1 MKQTMSDL
9 SILQRVYLG
18 FAILVAV
25 MVASSLLTFRSQGTL
40 GDALDQV
47 TQQSMPLVIASSQ
60 TQISLLSANKW
71 LTDVL
76 TEQDSKLI
84 PAEVAEL
91 QQAKA
96 QVDKTLATL
105 KQQAAS
111 HPELQEQMAAL
122 EQLAGDYLK
131 LTDTLPAEHE
141 ALLARLH
148 KVNLAKGQFQVSLP
162 QFKKN
167 LGDMMVSIDDSF
179 IKMLSETLTTKLS
192 AIELSTMDAL
202 NQSIPA
208 PIEGAL
214 KRNKMQIE
222 GFNSTIK
229 DLQNELANFDND
241 MGHYVH
247 GFVRDTTGSDGVLA
261 QYLTLMREQERMRSQ
276 SRQASALIV
285 EIQGKLEQ
293 ITAQSQQLMNRSILA
308 SEQVQRQS
316 TLTQGASI
324 GVAILIAILV
334 AYTLGKAI
342 RRPLKE
348 LLRVLNEVTGG
359 DMTQRI
365 GFRSNNEF
373 GQLGKQVNLLIE
385 QMGEVLTQLSQA
397 SAQLNDAAH
406 GNRHTTE
413 SVRAD
418 LEKQRQET
426 ASVAAAM
433 TQMEASVR
441 EVAQAANQTL
451 ERVMDVEKASETG
464 RKVMAGNITT
474 THQLAGKLQ
483 QTGKV
488 IGDVNAMS
496 GQIGNILDVIR
507 GIAEQTN
514 LLALNAAI
522 EAARA
527 GEQGR
532 GFAVVAD
539 EVRSLAGRTAQSTS
553 EIQTMIE
560 NLQQGVA
567 KAVAVMQECSREM
580 DSCMDQSSHANN
592 AMEEVQG
599 IVVLISDMSSQIASA
614 AEQQQATSADIATN
628 LNRISDISDLNYQGI
643 ERVAETSQQLDA
655 LAEQQEELVK
665 RFRLSA

>member
-1 MKQTMSDL
+1 M
-9 SILQRVYLG
+9 
-18 FAILVAV
+18 
-25 MVASSLLTFRSQGTL
+25 
-40 GDALDQV
+40 
-47 TQQSMPLVIASSQ
+47 
-60 TQISLLSANKW
+60 
-71 LTDVL
+71 
-76 TEQDSKLI
+76 
-84 PAEVAEL
+84 
-91 QQAKA
+91 
-96 QVDKTLATL
+96 
-105 KQQAAS
+105 
-111 HPELQEQMAAL
+111 
-122 EQLAGDYLK
+122 
-131 LTDTLPAEHE
+131 
-141 ALLARLH
+141 
-148 KVNLAKGQFQVSLP
+148 
-162 QFKKN
+162 
-167 LGDMMVSIDDSF
+167 
-179 IKMLSETLTTKLS
+179 
-192 AIELSTMDAL
+192 
-202 NQSIPA
+202 
-208 PIEGAL
+208 
-214 KRNKMQIE
+214 
-222 GFNSTIK
+222 
-229 DLQNELANFDND
+229 
-241 MGHYVH
+241 
-247 GFVRDTTGSDGVLA
+247 
-261 QYLTLMREQERMRSQ
+261 
-276 SRQASALIV
+276 
-285 EIQGKLEQ
+285 
-293 ITAQSQQLMNRSILA
+293 
-308 SEQVQRQS
+308 
-316 TLTQGASI
+316 
-324 GVAILIAILV
+324 

-348 LLRVLNEVTGG
+348 LLRVLTEVTQG

-373 GQLGKQVNLLIE
+373 GRLGSQVNLLIE
-385 QMGEVLTQLSQA
+385 QMGEVLSQLSQA
-397 SAQLNDAAH
+397 SAQLNNAAH
-406 GNRHTTE
+406 DNRHTTE

-488 IGDVNAMS
+488 IGDVSAMS

-567 KAVAVMQECSREM
+567 KAVTVMQECSREM
-580 DSCMDQSSHANN
+580 DSCMDQSSTPTTPWRRYRA
-592 AMEEVQG
+592 
-599 IVVLISDMSSQIASA
+599 
-614 AEQQQATSADIATN
+614 
-628 LNRISDISDLNYQGI
+628 
-643 ERVAETSQQLDA
+643 
-655 LAEQQEELVK
+655 
-665 RFRLSA
+665 

>member
-1 MKQTMSDL
+1 MKQSMSDL

-25 MVASSLLTFRSQGTL
+25 MVASSLLTFRSQETL
-40 GDALDQV
+40 GGALEQV

-71 LTDVL
+71 LGDVL
-76 TEQDSKLI
+76 TEQDPKQL

-91 QQAKA
+91 KQAKA
-96 QVDKTLATL
+96 QVDKTLAAL
-105 KQQAAS
+105 RQQVAE
-111 HPELQEQMAAL
+111 HPELQGEMTALGEQVARYL
-122 EQLAGDYLK
+122 E
-131 LTDTLPAEHE
+131 LTDTLPGEHE
-141 ALLARLH
+141 ALLTRLH

-167 LGDMMVSIDDSF
+167 LGDMMITVDDSF

-202 NQSIPA
+202 NQTIPA

-229 DLQNELANFDND
+229 DLQGELKNFEND

-247 GFVRDTTGSDGVLA
+247 GFVRDTTASEGVLA
-261 QYLTLMREQERMRSQ
+261 QYLALMKLQELMREKSK
-276 SRQASALIV
+276 QASALIV
-285 EIQGKLEQ
+285 EIQNRLERM
-293 ITAQSQQLMNRSILA
+293 TASSQQLMNGSIQHA
-308 SEQVQRQS
+308 KEVQRQS

-324 GVAILIAILV
+324 VVAILIAMLV

-342 RRPLKE
+342 RRPLRE
-348 LLRVLNEVTGG
+348 LLRVLSEVTRG

-365 GFRSNNEF
+365 GFQSKNEF
-373 GQLGKQVNLLIE
+373 GQLGSQLNLLIE
-385 QMGEVLTQLSQA
+385 QMGEVLVQLSNA

-451 ERVMDVEKASETG
+451 ERVMDVEKASEMG

-488 IGDVNAMS
+488 IGDVSSMS
-496 GQIGNILDVIR
+496 SQIGNILDVIR

-567 KAVAVMQECSREM
+567 RAVTVMQECSREM

-643 ERVAETSQQLDA
+643 ERVAQTSQQLDS
-655 LAEQQEELVK
+655 LAEQQESLVK

>member
-25 MVASSLLTFRSQGTL
+25 MVASSLLTFRSQGAL

-111 HPELQEQMAAL
+111 HPELQAQMVAL

-202 NQSIPA
+202 NQSIPS

>member
-25 MVASSLLTFRSQGTL
+25 MVASSLLTFRSQETL
-40 GDALDQV
+40 GNALEQV

-60 TQISLLSANKW
+60 TQITLLSANKW
-71 LTDVL
+71 LGDVL
-76 TEQDSKLI
+76 TEQDPKQL

-91 QQAKA
+91 KHAKA
-96 QVDKTLATL
+96 EVGKSLDALRQQVAH
-105 KQQAAS
+105 
-111 HPELQEQMAAL
+111 HPELQGEMSTLSQ
-122 EQLAGDYLK
+122 QVDSYLQ
-131 LTDTLPAEHE
+131 LTDTLPGEHE
-141 ALLARLH
+141 ALLTRLH

-162 QFKKN
+162 QFKKS
-167 LGDMMVSIDDSF
+167 LGDMMVTIDDSF

-202 NQSIPA
+202 NQTIPA

-229 DLQNELANFDND
+229 DLQGELKNFEND

-247 GFVRDTTGSDGVLA
+247 GFVRDTTASEGVLS
-261 QYLTLMREQERMRSQ
+261 QYLALMKQQEQMREKSK
-276 SRQASALIV
+276 QASALIV
-285 EIQGKLEQ
+285 EIQNRLER
-293 ITAQSQQLMNRSILA
+293 ITGQSQQLMSQSIA
-308 SEQVQRQS
+308 HARAVQSQS

-324 GVAILIAILV
+324 VVAILIAMLV

-348 LLRVLNEVTGG
+348 LLRVLTEVTQG

-365 GFRSNNEF
+365 GFRSKNEF
-373 GQLGKQVNLLIE
+373 GQLGSQINLLIA
-385 QMGEVLTQLSQA
+385 QMGEVLAQLSQA

-451 ERVMDVEKASETG
+451 ERVQDVEKASETG

-488 IGDVNAMS
+488 IGDVSAMS

-567 KAVAVMQECSREM
+567 KAVTVMQECSREM
-580 DSCMDQSSHANN
+580 DSCVEQSSHANN

-643 ERVAETSQQLDA
+643 ERVAETSQQLDS
-655 LAEQQEELVK
+655 LAEQQESLVK

>member
-25 MVASSLLTFRSQGTL
+25 MGASSLLTFRSQETL
-40 GDALDQV
+40 GNALEQV

-60 TQISLLSANKW
+60 TQITLLSANKW
-71 LTDVL
+71 LGDVL
-76 TEQDSKLI
+76 TEQDLKQL
-84 PAEVAEL
+84 PTEVAKL
-91 QQAKA
+91 KQAKA
-96 QVDKTLATL
+96 QVDQTLATL
-105 KQQAAS
+105 GEQVAA
-111 HPELQEQMAAL
+111 HPALQGEMAAL
-122 EQLAGDYLK
+122 GQQVQQYLQ
-131 LTDTLPAEHE
+131 LTDTLPGEHE
-141 ALLARLH
+141 ALLTRLH

-167 LGDMMVSIDDSF
+167 LGDMMITIDDSF

-202 NQSIPA
+202 NQTIPA

-214 KRNKMQIE
+214 KRNRMQIE

-229 DLQNELANFDND
+229 DLQGELKDFDNN

-247 GFVRDTTGSDGVLA
+247 GFVRDTTANEGVLA
-261 QYLTLMREQERMRSQ
+261 QYLVLMQQQEQMREKSK
-276 SRQASALIV
+276 QASALIV
-285 EIQGKLEQ
+285 EIQNRLER
-293 ITAQSQQLMNRSILA
+293 ITAQSQQLMNQSIQHA
-308 SEQVQRQS
+308 KAAQRQS
-316 TLTQGASI
+316 TLTQGTSI
-324 GVAILIAILV
+324 AVAILIAMLV

-348 LLRVLNEVTGG
+348 LLRVLTEVTQG

-373 GQLGKQVNLLIE
+373 GQLGSQINLLIA
-385 QMGEVLTQLSQA
+385 QMGEVLAQLSQA

-406 GNRHTTE
+406 GNRYTTE
-413 SVRAD
+413 SVRVD

-451 ERVMDVEKASETG
+451 ERVMDVEKASEMG

-488 IGDVNAMS
+488 IGDVSAMS
-496 GQIGNILDVIR
+496 SQIGNILDVIR

-567 KAVAVMQECSREM
+567 KAVTVMQECSREM
-580 DSCMDQSSHANN
+580 DSCVDQSSHANN

-628 LNRISDISDLNYQGI
+628 LNRISDISDLNYLGI
-643 ERVAETSQQLDA
+643 ERVAETSQQLDS
-655 LAEQQEELVK
+655 LAEQQESLVK

>member
-25 MVASSLLTFRSQGTL
+25 MVASSLLTFRSQETL
-40 GDALDQV
+40 GNALEQV

-60 TQISLLSANKW
+60 TQITLLSANKW
-71 LTDVL
+71 LGDVL
-76 TEQDSKLI
+76 TEQDPKQL

-91 QQAKA
+91 KQAKA
-96 QVDKTLATL
+96 AVGKSLDALRQQVAH
-105 KQQAAS
+105 
-111 HPELQEQMAAL
+111 HPELQGEMSTLSQ
-122 EQLAGDYLK
+122 QVDSYLQ
-131 LTDTLPAEHE
+131 LTDTLPGEHE
-141 ALLARLH
+141 ALLTRLH

-162 QFKKN
+162 QFKKS
-167 LGDMMVSIDDSF
+167 LGDMMVTIDDSF

-202 NQSIPA
+202 NQTIPA

-229 DLQNELANFDND
+229 DLQSELKNFEND

-247 GFVRDTTGSDGVLA
+247 GFVRDTTASEGVLS
-261 QYLTLMREQERMRSQ
+261 QYLALMKQQEQMREKSK
-276 SRQASALIV
+276 QASALIV
-285 EIQGKLEQ
+285 EIQNRLER
-293 ITAQSQQLMNRSILA
+293 ITGQSQQLMSQSIQHA
-308 SEQVQRQS
+308 KATQSQS
-316 TLTQGASI
+316 TLTQGTSI
-324 GVAILIAILV
+324 VVAILIAMLV

-348 LLRVLNEVTGG
+348 LLRVLTEVTQG

-365 GFRSNNEF
+365 GFQSKNEF
-373 GQLGKQVNLLIE
+373 GQLGSQINLLIA
-385 QMGEVLTQLSQA
+385 QMGEVLAQLSQA

-451 ERVMDVEKASETG
+451 ERVQDVEKASETG

-488 IGDVNAMS
+488 IGDVSAMS

-567 KAVAVMQECSREM
+567 KAVTVMQECSREM
-580 DSCMDQSSHANN
+580 DSCVEQSSHANN

-643 ERVAETSQQLDA
+643 ERVAETSQQLDS
-655 LAEQQEELVK
+655 LAEQQESLVK

>member
-25 MVASSLLTFRSQGTL
+25 MVASSLLTFRSQGAL

-122 EQLAGDYLK
+122 EQLASDYLK

-202 NQSIPA
+202 NQSIPS

>member
-25 MVASSLLTFRSQGTL
+25 MVASSMLTFKSQSEL
-40 GDALDQV
+40 NEALDQV

-76 TEQDSKLI
+76 TEQDPKLL
-84 PAEVAEL
+84 PGEVAEL
-91 QQAKA
+91 QQAKQ
-96 QVDKTLATL
+96 QVDKMLATL
-105 KQQAAS
+105 KQQAVT
-111 HPELQEQMAAL
+111 HPELQGEIATL
-122 EQLAGDYLK
+122 TRLVDGYLQL
-131 LTDTLPAEHE
+131 TQTLPTEHE
-141 ALLARLH
+141 ALLTRLH
-148 KVNLAKGQFQVSLP
+148 KVNQAKGQFQVSLP

-167 LGDMMVSIDDSF
+167 LGDMMLTIDDSF
-179 IKMLSETLTTKLS
+179 IKMLSESLTTKLS
-192 AIELSTMDAL
+192 AIELATMEAL

-208 PIEGAL
+208 PIEAAL
-214 KRNKMQIE
+214 KRNQTQIE

-229 DLQNELANFDND
+229 DLQGELKNFDND
-241 MGHYVH
+241 VGHHVRA
-247 GFVRDTTGSDGVLA
+247 FVRDTTAPDGLLS
-261 QYLTLMREQERMRSQ
+261 QYLALMVQQQSMREQ
-276 SRQASALIV
+276 SRQASQLIV
-285 EIQGKLEQ
+285 SIQNQLEG
-293 ITAQSQQLMNRSILA
+293 ITAQSQQLMNQSIHA
-308 SEQVQRQS
+308 SEQVQTRS
-316 TLTQGASI
+316 TLTQAVSIAS
-324 GVAILIAILV
+324 AIFIAILV
-334 AYTLGKAI
+334 AFTLGKAI

-348 LLRVLNEVTGG
+348 LLRVLTEVTQG
-359 DMTQRI
+359 DMTQQV
-365 GFRSNNEF
+365 GFRSQNEF
-373 GQLGKQVNLLIE
+373 GQLGSQINLLIQ
-385 QMGEVLTQLSQA
+385 QMGDVLRQLSLA
-397 SAQLNDAAH
+397 SNQLNSAARN
-406 GNRHTTE
+406 NRHTTE

-426 ASVAAAM
+426 TSVAAAM

-441 EVAQAANQTL
+441 EVAQAAHQTL
-451 ERVMDVEKASETG
+451 ERVIDVEKASEVG
-464 RKVMAGNITT
+464 RKVMAGNIST

-488 IGDVNAMS
+488 IGDVSTMS

-567 KAVAVMQECSREM
+567 KAVNVMQECSREM
-580 DSCMDQSSHANN
+580 DSCVDQSSQANN

-643 ERVAETSQQLDA
+643 EKVAETSQQLDS
-655 LAEQQEELVK
+655 LAEQQEGLVQ

>member
-1 MKQTMSDL
+1 
-9 SILQRVYLG
+9 
-18 FAILVAV
+18 
-25 MVASSLLTFRSQGTL
+25 
-40 GDALDQV
+40 
-47 TQQSMPLVIASSQ
+47 
-60 TQISLLSANKW
+60 
-71 LTDVL
+71 
-76 TEQDSKLI
+76 
-84 PAEVAEL
+84 
-91 QQAKA
+91 
-96 QVDKTLATL
+96 
-105 KQQAAS
+105 
-111 HPELQEQMAAL
+111 
-122 EQLAGDYLK
+122 
-131 LTDTLPAEHE
+131 
-141 ALLARLH
+141 
-148 KVNLAKGQFQVSLP
+148 
-162 QFKKN
+162 
-167 LGDMMVSIDDSF
+167 
-179 IKMLSETLTTKLS
+179 
-192 AIELSTMDAL
+192 
-202 NQSIPA
+202 
-208 PIEGAL
+208 
-214 KRNKMQIE
+214 
-222 GFNSTIK
+222 
-229 DLQNELANFDND
+229 
-241 MGHYVH
+241 
-247 GFVRDTTGSDGVLA
+247 
-261 QYLTLMREQERMRSQ
+261 
-276 SRQASALIV
+276 ASALIV
-285 EIQGKLEQ
+285 EIQNQLER
-293 ITAQSQQLMNRSILA
+293 ITGQSQQLMSQSIQHA
-308 SEQVQRQS
+308 KATQSQS
-316 TLTQGASI
+316 TLTQGTSI
-324 GVAILIAILV
+324 VVAILIAMLV

-342 RRPLKE
+342 RRPLRE
-348 LLRVLNEVTGG
+348 LLRVLTEVTQG

-365 GFRSNNEF
+365 GFQSKNEF
-373 GQLGKQVNLLIE
+373 GQLGSQINLLIA
-385 QMGEVLTQLSQA
+385 QMGEVLAQLSQA

-451 ERVMDVEKASETG
+451 ERVQDVEKASEMG

-488 IGDVNAMS
+488 IGDVSAMS
-496 GQIGNILDVIR
+496 SQIGNILDVIR

-567 KAVAVMQECSREM
+567 KAVTVMQECSREM
-580 DSCMDQSSHANN
+580 DSCVEQSSHANN

-643 ERVAETSQQLDA
+643 ERVAETSQQLDS
-655 LAEQQEELVK
+655 L
-665 RFRLSA
+665 

>member
-25 MVASSLLTFRSQGTL
+25 MVASSLLTFRSQGAL

-111 HPELQEQMAAL
+111 HPELQAQMAAL
-122 EQLAGDYLK
+122 GQLAGDYLK

-385 QMGEVLTQLSQA
+385 QMGEVLTQLTQA

>member
-1 MKQTMSDL
+1 MKQSMSDL

-25 MVASSLLTFRSQGTL
+25 MVASSLLTFRSQETL
-40 GDALDQV
+40 GGALEQV

-71 LTDVL
+71 LGDVL
-76 TEQDSKLI
+76 TEQDPKQL

-91 QQAKA
+91 KQAKA
-96 QVDKTLATL
+96 QVDKTLAAL
-105 KQQAAS
+105 RQQVAE
-111 HPELQEQMAAL
+111 HPELQGEMTALGEQVARYL
-122 EQLAGDYLK
+122 E
-131 LTDTLPAEHE
+131 LTDTLPGEHE
-141 ALLARLH
+141 ALLTRLH

-167 LGDMMVSIDDSF
+167 LGDMMITIDDSF

-202 NQSIPA
+202 NQTIPA

-229 DLQNELANFDND
+229 DLQGELKNFEND

-247 GFVRDTTGSDGVLA
+247 GFVRDTTASEGVLA
-261 QYLTLMREQERMRSQ
+261 QYLALMKQQELMREKSK
-276 SRQASALIV
+276 QASALIV
-285 EIQGKLEQ
+285 EIQNRLERM
-293 ITAQSQQLMNRSILA
+293 TASSQQLMNGSIQHA
-308 SEQVQRQS
+308 KEVQRQS

-324 GVAILIAILV
+324 VVAILIAMLV

-342 RRPLKE
+342 RRPLRE
-348 LLRVLNEVTGG
+348 LLRVLSEVTRG

-365 GFRSNNEF
+365 GFHSKNEF
-373 GQLGKQVNLLIE
+373 GQLGSQLNLLIA
-385 QMGEVLTQLSQA
+385 QMGEVLAQLSNA

-451 ERVMDVEKASETG
+451 ERVMDVEKASEMG

-488 IGDVNAMS
+488 IGDVSSMS
-496 GQIGNILDVIR
+496 SQIGNILDVIR

-567 KAVAVMQECSREM
+567 RAVTVMQECSREM

-614 AEQQQATSADIATN
+614 AEQQQATSADIANN

-643 ERVAETSQQLDA
+643 ERVAQTSQQLDS
-655 LAEQQEELVK
+655 LAEQQESLVK

>member
-25 MVASSLLTFRSQGTL
+25 MVASSLLTFRSQETL
-40 GDALDQV
+40 GNALEQV

-60 TQISLLSANKW
+60 TQITLLSANKW
-71 LTDVL
+71 LGDVL
-76 TEQDSKLI
+76 TEQDPKQL

-91 QQAKA
+91 KQAKA
-96 QVDKTLATL
+96 AVCKSLDVLRQQVAH
-105 KQQAAS
+105 
-111 HPELQEQMAAL
+111 HPELQGEMSSLSQ
-122 EQLAGDYLK
+122 QVDSYLQ
-131 LTDTLPAEHE
+131 LTDTLPGEHE
-141 ALLARLH
+141 ALLTRLH

-162 QFKKN
+162 QFKKS
-167 LGDMMVSIDDSF
+167 LGDMMVTIDDSF

-202 NQSIPA
+202 NQTIPA

-229 DLQNELANFDND
+229 DLQGELKNFEND

-247 GFVRDTTGSDGVLA
+247 GFVRDTTASEGVLS
-261 QYLTLMREQERMRSQ
+261 QYLALMKQQEQMREKSK
-276 SRQASALIV
+276 QASALIV
-285 EIQGKLEQ
+285 EIQNRLER
-293 ITAQSQQLMNRSILA
+293 ITGQSQQLMSQSIQHA
-308 SEQVQRQS
+308 KATQSQS
-316 TLTQGASI
+316 TLTQGTSI
-324 GVAILIAILV
+324 VVAILIAMLV

-342 RRPLKE
+342 RRPLRE
-348 LLRVLNEVTGG
+348 LLRVLTEVTQG

-365 GFRSNNEF
+365 GFQSKNEF
-373 GQLGKQVNLLIE
+373 GQLGSQINLLIA
-385 QMGEVLTQLSQA
+385 QMGEVLAQLSQA

-451 ERVMDVEKASETG
+451 ERVQDVEKASEMG

-488 IGDVNAMS
+488 IGDVSAMS
-496 GQIGNILDVIR
+496 SQIGNILDVIR

-567 KAVAVMQECSREM
+567 KAVTVMQECSREM
-580 DSCMDQSSHANN
+580 DSCVDQSSHANN

-643 ERVAETSQQLDA
+643 ERVAETSQQLDS
-655 LAEQQEELVK
+655 LAEQQESLVK

>member
-1 MKQTMSDL
+1 MSDL

-25 MVASSLLTFRSQGTL
+25 MAATSVLTFRSQSEL
-40 GDALDQV
+40 NQALDQV
-47 TQQSMPLVIASSQ
+47 TRQTMPLVIASSQ

-76 TEQDSKLI
+76 TEQDLKQI

-91 QQAKA
+91 LQAKA
-96 QVDKTLATL
+96 LVDQTLATL
-105 KQQAAS
+105 ARQAAE
-111 HPELQEQMAAL
+111 HPELQGELGAL
-122 EQLAGDYLK
+122 NQLVKDYLQ
-131 LTDTLPAEHE
+131 LTDTLPTEHQ
-141 ALLARLH
+141 ALLTRLY
-148 KVNLAKGQFQVSLP
+148 KVNQAKGQFQVSLP

-167 LGDMMVSIDDSF
+167 LGDMMITIDDSF

-229 DLQNELANFDND
+229 DLQGELKDFDNN

-247 GFVRDTTGSDGVLA
+247 GFVRDTTASDGVLA
-261 QYLTLMREQERMRSQ
+261 QYLALMQQQERMREQ
-276 SRQASALIV
+276 SKQASKLIV
-285 EIQGKLEQ
+285 NIQSKLEQ
-293 ITAQSQQLMNRSILA
+293 ITAQSQQLMNNSIRA
-308 SEQVQRQS
+308 SGKVQTQS
-316 TLTQGASI
+316 TLTQG
-324 GVAILIAILV
+324 VALVIAITILV

-348 LLRVLNEVTGG
+348 LLRVLTEVTQG

-373 GQLGKQVNLLIE
+373 GRLGSQVNLLIE
-385 QMGEVLTQLSQA
+385 QMGEVLSQLSQA
-397 SAQLNDAAH
+397 SAQLNNAAH
-406 GNRHTTE
+406 DNRHTTE

-488 IGDVNAMS
+488 IGDVSAMS

-567 KAVAVMQECSREM
+567 KAVTVMQECSREM

-643 ERVAETSQQLDA
+643 ERVAETSQQLDS
-655 LAEQQEELVK
+655 LAEQQESLVK

>member
-9 SILQRVYLG
+9 SILQRVYFG

-25 MVASSLLTFRSQGTL
+25 MVASAVLTFRGQSELSG
-40 GDALDQV
+40 ALDQV

-76 TEQDSKLI
+76 TEQDPKLL
-84 PAEVAEL
+84 PGEVAEL

-96 QVDKTLATL
+96 QVDKMLATL
-105 KQQAAS
+105 KQQVAT
-111 HPELQEQMAAL
+111 HPELQAEMAAL
-122 EQLAGDYLK
+122 GKLVSDYLQ
-131 LTDTLPAEHE
+131 LTQTLPTEHE
-141 ALLARLH
+141 ALLTRLH
-148 KVNLAKGQFQVSLP
+148 KVNQAKGQFQVSLP

-167 LGDMMVSIDDSF
+167 LSDMMVSIDDSF

-202 NQSIPA
+202 NQTIPA

-222 GFNSTIK
+222 SFNSTIK
-229 DLQNELANFDND
+229 DLQGELTDFDNN

-247 GFVRDTTGSDGVLA
+247 GFVRDTTGNEGVLS
-261 QYLTLMREQERMRSQ
+261 QYLALMKQQQAMREQSK
-276 SRQASALIV
+276 QASQLIV
-285 EIQGKLEQ
+285 SIQNKLEG
-293 ITAQSQQLMNRSILA
+293 ITAQSQQLMNASIRA
-308 SEQVQRQS
+308 SDQVQTQS
-316 TLTQGASI
+316 TLTQAISI
-324 GVAILIAILV
+324 VIAILV
-334 AYTLGKAI
+334 AILVAFTLGKAI

-348 LLRVLNEVTGG
+348 LLRVLTEVTQG
-359 DMTQRI
+359 DMTQRV
-365 GFRSNNEF
+365 GFKSQNEF
-373 GQLGKQVNLLIE
+373 GQLGSQINLLIQ
-385 QMGEVLTQLSQA
+385 QMGDVLKQLSQA
-397 SAQLNDAAH
+397 SNQLNSAAH
-406 GNRHTTE
+406 DNRHTTE
-413 SVRAD
+413 AVRAD

-433 TQMEASVR
+433 TEMEASVR

-451 ERVMDVEKASETG
+451 ERVMDVEKASQMG

-483 QTGKV
+483 QTGAV
-488 IGDVNAMS
+488 IGDVSAMS

-539 EVRSLAGRTAQSTS
+539 EVRNLAGRTAQSTS
-553 EIQTMIE
+553 EIQQMIE

-567 KAVAVMQECSREM
+567 RAVNVMQECSREM
-580 DSCMDQSSHANN
+580 DSCMDQSSQANN

-643 ERVAETSQQLDA
+643 EKVAETSQQLDS
-655 LAEQQEELVK
+655 LAEQQEGLVQ

>member
-1 MKQTMSDL
+1 MKQSMSDL

-25 MVASSLLTFRSQGTL
+25 MVASSLLTFRSQETL
-40 GDALDQV
+40 GGALEQV

-71 LTDVL
+71 LGDVL
-76 TEQDSKLI
+76 TEQDPKQL

-91 QQAKA
+91 KQAKA
-96 QVDKTLATL
+96 QVDKTLAAL
-105 KQQAAS
+105 RQQVAE
-111 HPELQEQMAAL
+111 HPELQGEMSSLSQ
-122 EQLAGDYLK
+122 QVDSYLQ
-131 LTDTLPAEHE
+131 LTDTLPGEHE
-141 ALLARLH
+141 ALLTRLH

-162 QFKKN
+162 QFKKS
-167 LGDMMVSIDDSF
+167 LGDMMVTIDDSF

-202 NQSIPA
+202 NQTIPA

-229 DLQNELANFDND
+229 DLQGELKNFEND

-247 GFVRDTTGSDGVLA
+247 GFVRDTTASEGVLS
-261 QYLTLMREQERMRSQ
+261 QYLALMKQQEQMREKSK
-276 SRQASALIV
+276 QASALIV
-285 EIQGKLEQ
+285 EIQNQLER
-293 ITAQSQQLMNRSILA
+293 ITGQSQQLMSQSIQHA
-308 SEQVQRQS
+308 KAKQSQS
-316 TLTQGASI
+316 TLTQGTSI
-324 GVAILIAILV
+324 VVAILIAMLV

-342 RRPLKE
+342 RRPLRE
-348 LLRVLNEVTGG
+348 LLRVLTEVTQG

-365 GFRSNNEF
+365 GFQSKNEF
-373 GQLGKQVNLLIE
+373 GQLGSQINLLIA
-385 QMGEVLTQLSQA
+385 QMGEVLAQLSQA

-451 ERVMDVEKASETG
+451 ERVQDVEKASEMG

-488 IGDVNAMS
+488 IGDVSAMS
-496 GQIGNILDVIR
+496 SQIGNILDVIR

-567 KAVAVMQECSREM
+567 KAVTVMQECSREM
-580 DSCMDQSSHANN
+580 DSCVDQSSHANN

-643 ERVAETSQQLDA
+643 ERVAETSQQLDS
-655 LAEQQEELVK
+655 LAEQQESLVK

>member
-25 MVASSLLTFRSQGTL
+25 MVASSLLTFRSQGAL

-122 EQLAGDYLK
+122 EQLASDYLK

>member
-25 MVASSLLTFRSQGTL
+25 MVASSLLTFRSQGAL

-385 QMGEVLTQLSQA
+385 QMGEVLTQLTQA

-488 IGDVNAMS
+488 IGDVSAMS

-567 KAVAVMQECSREM
+567 KAVTVMQECSREM

-643 ERVAETSQQLDA
+643 ERVAETSQQLDS

>member
-25 MVASSLLTFRSQGTL
+25 MVASAVLTFRGQNEL
-40 GDALDQV
+40 GSALHQV
-47 TQQSMPLVIASSQ
+47 TQESMPLVLASSQ

-76 TEQDSKLI
+76 TEQDIKRL
-84 PAEVAEL
+84 PEEVAEL
-91 QQAKA
+91 QQAKG
-96 QVDKTLATL
+96 QVDKMLASL
-105 KQQAAS
+105 KQQLAP
-111 HPELQEQMAAL
+111 HPQLQGDMQAL
-122 EQLAGDYLK
+122 GKLVDDYLQ
-131 LTDTLPAEHE
+131 LTQTLPGEHE
-141 ALLARLH
+141 ALLTRLH

-167 LGDMMVSIDDSF
+167 LGDMMVTVDDSF

-202 NQSIPA
+202 NQSIPT

-229 DLQNELANFDND
+229 DLQGELKDFDNN

-247 GFVRDTTGSDGVLA
+247 GFVRDTTGNDGVLS
-261 QYLTLMREQERMRSQ
+261 QYLALMKQQQAMRERSKE
-276 SRQASALIV
+276 ASQLILG
-285 EIQGKLEQ
+285 IQNKLEG
-293 ITAQSQQLMNRSILA
+293 ITAQSQQLMNASIKA
-308 SEQVQRQS
+308 SDRVQTQS
-316 TLTQGASI
+316 TLTQGISI
-324 GVAILIAILV
+324 VIAIVVAILV
-334 AYTLGKAI
+334 AFTLGKAI
-342 RRPLKE
+342 RLPLKE
-348 LLRVLNEVTGG
+348 LLRVLTEVTQG
-359 DMTQRI
+359 DMTQRV
-365 GFRSNNEF
+365 GFKSQNEF
-373 GQLGKQVNLLIE
+373 GQIGGQINLLIQ
-385 QMGEVLTQLSQA
+385 QMGDVLRQLSQA
-397 SAQLNDAAH
+397 SNQLNSAAH
-406 GNRHTTE
+406 DNRHTTE

-451 ERVMDVEKASETG
+451 ERVMDVEKASEMG

-488 IGDVNAMS
+488 IGDVSAMS

-539 EVRSLAGRTAQSTS
+539 EVRNLAGRTAQSTS

-567 KAVAVMQECSREM
+567 RAVNVMQECSREM
-580 DSCMDQSSHANN
+580 DSCVDQSSQANN

-643 ERVAETSQQLDA
+643 ERVAETSQQLDT
-655 LAEQQEELVK
+655 LAEQQEGLVQ

>member
-1 MKQTMSDL
+1 MSDL

-25 MVASSLLTFRSQGTL
+25 MVASSLLTFRSQGAL

-208 PIEGAL
+208 PIEGSL

-276 SRQASALIV
+276 SRQASVLIV

>member
-25 MVASSLLTFRSQGTL
+25 MVASSLLTFRSQGAL

-96 QVDKTLATL
+96 QVNKTLATL

-111 HPELQEQMAAL
+111 HPELQAQMAAL

-192 AIELSTMDAL
+192 AIELSTTDAL

>member
-25 MVASSLLTFRSQGTL
+25 MVASAVLTFRGQSELSG
-40 GDALDQV
+40 ALDQV
-47 TQQSMPLVIASSQ
+47 TQESMPLVLASSQ

-76 TEQDSKLI
+76 TEQDLKRL
-84 PAEVAEL
+84 PEEVAEL
-91 QQAKA
+91 QQAKG
-96 QVDKTLATL
+96 QVDKMLSSL
-105 KQQAAS
+105 KQQVAA
-111 HPELQEQMAAL
+111 HPQLQGDMQAL
-122 EQLAGDYLK
+122 GKLVDDYLQ
-131 LTDTLPAEHE
+131 LTQTLPGEHE
-141 ALLARLH
+141 ALLTRLH

-167 LGDMMVSIDDSF
+167 LGDMMVTVDDSF

-208 PIEGAL
+208 PIEAAL

-222 GFNSTIK
+222 SFNSTIK
-229 DLQNELANFDND
+229 DLQGELKDFDNN

-247 GFVRDTTGSDGVLA
+247 GFVRDTTGNEGVLA
-261 QYLTLMREQERMRSQ
+261 QYLALMKQQQAMREQ
-276 SRQASALIV
+276 SRQASQLILG
-285 EIQGKLEQ
+285 IQNKLEG
-293 ITAQSQQLMNRSILA
+293 ITAQSQQLMNASIKA
-308 SEQVQRQS
+308 SDRVQTQS
-316 TLTQGASI
+316 TLTQGLSI
-324 GVAILIAILV
+324 AIAIFVAILV
-334 AYTLGKAI
+334 AFTLGKAI
-342 RRPLKE
+342 RQPLKE
-348 LLRVLNEVTGG
+348 LLRVLTEVTQG
-359 DMTQRI
+359 DMTQRV
-365 GFRSNNEF
+365 GFKSQNEF
-373 GQLGKQVNLLIE
+373 GQLASQINLLIH
-385 QMGEVLTQLSQA
+385 QMGDVLRQLSQA
-397 SAQLNDAAH
+397 SNQLNSAAH
-406 GNRHTTE
+406 DNRHTTE

-451 ERVMDVEKASETG
+451 ERVMDVEKASEMG

-488 IGDVNAMS
+488 IGDVSAMS

-539 EVRSLAGRTAQSTS
+539 EVRNLAGRTAQSTS

-567 KAVAVMQECSREM
+567 RAVNVMQECSREM
-580 DSCMDQSSHANN
+580 DSCVDQSSQANN

-643 ERVAETSQQLDA
+643 ERVAETSQQLDS
-655 LAEQQEELVK
+655 LAEQQETLVQ

>member
-25 MVASSLLTFRSQGTL
+25 MVASSLLTFRSQETL
-40 GDALDQV
+40 GNALEQV

-60 TQISLLSANKW
+60 TQITLLSANKW
-71 LTDVL
+71 LGDVL
-76 TEQDSKLI
+76 TEQDPKQL

-91 QQAKA
+91 KQAKA
-96 QVDKTLATL
+96 AVGKSLDVLRQQVAH
-105 KQQAAS
+105 
-111 HPELQEQMAAL
+111 HPELQGEMSSLSQ
-122 EQLAGDYLK
+122 QVDSYLQ
-131 LTDTLPAEHE
+131 LTDTLPGEHE
-141 ALLARLH
+141 ALLTRLH

-162 QFKKN
+162 QFKKS
-167 LGDMMVSIDDSF
+167 LGDMMVTIDDSF

-202 NQSIPA
+202 NQTIPA

-229 DLQNELANFDND
+229 DLQGELKNFEND

-247 GFVRDTTGSDGVLA
+247 GFVRDTTASEGVLS
-261 QYLTLMREQERMRSQ
+261 QYLALMKQQEQMREKSK
-276 SRQASALIV
+276 QASALIV
-285 EIQGKLEQ
+285 EIQNRLER
-293 ITAQSQQLMNRSILA
+293 ITGQSQQLMSQSIQHA
-308 SEQVQRQS
+308 KATQSQS
-316 TLTQGASI
+316 TLTQGTSI
-324 GVAILIAILV
+324 VVAILIAMLV

-342 RRPLKE
+342 RRPLRE
-348 LLRVLNEVTGG
+348 LLRVLTEVTQG

-365 GFRSNNEF
+365 GFQSKNEF
-373 GQLGKQVNLLIE
+373 GQLGSQINLLIA
-385 QMGEVLTQLSQA
+385 QMGEVLAQLSQA

-451 ERVMDVEKASETG
+451 ERVQDVEKASEMG

-488 IGDVNAMS
+488 IGDVSAMS
-496 GQIGNILDVIR
+496 SQIGNILDVIR

-567 KAVAVMQECSREM
+567 KAVTVMQECSREM
-580 DSCMDQSSHANN
+580 DSCVDQSSHANN

-643 ERVAETSQQLDA
+643 ERVAETSQQLDT
-655 LAEQQEELVK
+655 LAEQQESLVK

>member
-25 MVASSLLTFRSQGTL
+25 MVASSLLTFRSQGAL

-111 HPELQEQMAAL
+111 HPELQAQMVAL

-316 TLTQGASI
+316 SLTQGASI

>member
-25 MVASSLLTFRSQGTL
+25 MVASSLLTFRSQETL
-40 GDALDQV
+40 GNALEQV

-60 TQISLLSANKW
+60 TQITLLSANKW
-71 LTDVL
+71 LGDVL
-76 TEQDSKLI
+76 TEQDPKQL

-91 QQAKA
+91 KQAKA
-96 QVDKTLATL
+96 AVGKSLDALRQQVAH
-105 KQQAAS
+105 
-111 HPELQEQMAAL
+111 HPELQGEMSSLSQ
-122 EQLAGDYLK
+122 QVDSYLQ
-131 LTDTLPAEHE
+131 LTDTLPGEHE
-141 ALLARLH
+141 ALLTRLH

-162 QFKKN
+162 QFKKS
-167 LGDMMVSIDDSF
+167 LGDMMVTIDDSF

-202 NQSIPA
+202 NQTIPA

-229 DLQNELANFDND
+229 DLQGELKNFEND

-247 GFVRDTTGSDGVLA
+247 GFVRDTTASEGVLS
-261 QYLTLMREQERMRSQ
+261 QYLALMKQQEQMREKSK
-276 SRQASALIV
+276 QASALIV
-285 EIQGKLEQ
+285 EIQNRLER
-293 ITAQSQQLMNRSILA
+293 ITGQSQQLMSQSIQHA
-308 SEQVQRQS
+308 KATQSQS
-316 TLTQGASI
+316 TLTQGTSI
-324 GVAILIAILV
+324 VVAILIAMLV

-348 LLRVLNEVTGG
+348 LLRVLTEVTQG

-365 GFRSNNEF
+365 GFQSKNEF
-373 GQLGKQVNLLIE
+373 GQLGSQINLLIA
-385 QMGEVLTQLSQA
+385 QMGEVLAQLSQA

-451 ERVMDVEKASETG
+451 ERVQDVEKASETG

-488 IGDVNAMS
+488 IGDVSAMS

-567 KAVAVMQECSREM
+567 KAVTVMQECSREM
-580 DSCMDQSSHANN
+580 DSCVEQSSHANN

-643 ERVAETSQQLDA
+643 ERVAETSQQLDS
-655 LAEQQEELVK
+655 LAEQQESLVK

>member
-25 MVASSLLTFRSQGTL
+25 MVASSLLTFRSQETL
-40 GDALDQV
+40 GNALEQV

-60 TQISLLSANKW
+60 TQITLLSANKW
-71 LTDVL
+71 LGDVL
-76 TEQDSKLI
+76 TEQDSKQL

-91 QQAKA
+91 KQAKA
-96 QVDKTLATL
+96 AVGKSLDALRQQVA
-105 KQQAAS
+105 Q
-111 HPELQEQMAAL
+111 HPELQGEMSTLSQ
-122 EQLAGDYLK
+122 QVDSYLQ
-131 LTDTLPAEHE
+131 LTDTLPGEHE
-141 ALLARLH
+141 ALLTRLH

-162 QFKKN
+162 QFKKS
-167 LGDMMVSIDDSF
+167 LGDMMITIDDSF

-202 NQSIPA
+202 NQTIPA

-229 DLQNELANFDND
+229 DLQGELKNFEND

-247 GFVRDTTGSDGVLA
+247 GFVRDTTASEGVLS
-261 QYLTLMREQERMRSQ
+261 QYLALMKQQEQMREKSK
-276 SRQASALIV
+276 QASALIV
-285 EIQGKLEQ
+285 EIQNRLER
-293 ITAQSQQLMNRSILA
+293 ITGQSQQLMSQSIQHA
-308 SEQVQRQS
+308 KATQSQS
-316 TLTQGASI
+316 TLTQGTSI
-324 GVAILIAILV
+324 VVAILIAMLV

-342 RRPLKE
+342 RRPLRE
-348 LLRVLNEVTGG
+348 LLRVLTEVTQG

-365 GFRSNNEF
+365 GFQSKNEF
-373 GQLGKQVNLLIE
+373 GQLGSQINLLIA
-385 QMGEVLTQLSQA
+385 QMGEVLAQLSQA

-451 ERVMDVEKASETG
+451 ERVQDVEKASEMG

-488 IGDVNAMS
+488 IGDVSAMS
-496 GQIGNILDVIR
+496 SQIGNILDVIR

-567 KAVAVMQECSREM
+567 KAVIVMQECSREM
-580 DSCMDQSSHANN
+580 DSCVDQSSHANN

-643 ERVAETSQQLDA
+643 ERVAETSQQLDS
-655 LAEQQEELVK
+655 LAEQQESLVK

>member
-25 MVASSLLTFRSQGTL
+25 MVASAVLTFRGQNEL
-40 GDALDQV
+40 GSALHQV
-47 TQQSMPLVIASSQ
+47 TQESMPLVLASSQ

-76 TEQDSKLI
+76 TEQDIKRL
-84 PAEVAEL
+84 PEEVAEL
-91 QQAKA
+91 QQAKG
-96 QVDKTLATL
+96 QVDKMLASL
-105 KQQAAS
+105 KQQLAP
-111 HPELQEQMAAL
+111 HPQLQGDMQAL
-122 EQLAGDYLK
+122 GKLVDDYLQ
-131 LTDTLPAEHE
+131 LTQTLPGEHE
-141 ALLARLH
+141 ALLTRLH

-167 LGDMMVSIDDSF
+167 LGDMMVTVDDSF

-229 DLQNELANFDND
+229 DLQGELKDFDNN

-247 GFVRDTTGSDGVLA
+247 GFVRDTTGNDGVLS
-261 QYLTLMREQERMRSQ
+261 QYLALMKQQQAMRERSKE
-276 SRQASALIV
+276 ASQLILG
-285 EIQGKLEQ
+285 IQNKLEG
-293 ITAQSQQLMNRSILA
+293 ITAQSQQLMNASIKA
-308 SEQVQRQS
+308 SDRVQTQS
-316 TLTQGASI
+316 TLTQGISI
-324 GVAILIAILV
+324 VIAIVVAILV
-334 AYTLGKAI
+334 AFTLGKAI
-342 RRPLKE
+342 RLPLKE
-348 LLRVLNEVTGG
+348 LLRVLTEVTQG
-359 DMTQRI
+359 DMTQRV
-365 GFRSNNEF
+365 GFKSQNEF
-373 GQLGKQVNLLIE
+373 GQIGGQINLLIQ
-385 QMGEVLTQLSQA
+385 QMGDVLRQLSQA
-397 SAQLNDAAH
+397 SNQLNSAAH
-406 GNRHTTE
+406 DNRHTTE

-451 ERVMDVEKASETG
+451 ERVQDVEKASEMG

-488 IGDVNAMS
+488 IGDVSAMS

-539 EVRSLAGRTAQSTS
+539 EVRNLAGRTAQSTS

-567 KAVAVMQECSREM
+567 RAVNVMQECSREM
-580 DSCMDQSSHANN
+580 DSCVDQSSQANN

-643 ERVAETSQQLDA
+643 ERVAETSQQLDT
-655 LAEQQEELVK
+655 LAEQQEGLVQ

>member
-1 MKQTMSDL
+1 MKQSMSDL

-25 MVASSLLTFRSQGTL
+25 MVASSLLTFRSQETL
-40 GDALDQV
+40 GGALEQV

-71 LTDVL
+71 LGDVL
-76 TEQDSKLI
+76 TEQDPKQL

-91 QQAKA
+91 KQAKA
-96 QVDKTLATL
+96 QVDKTLAAL
-105 KQQAAS
+105 RQQVAE
-111 HPELQEQMAAL
+111 HPELQGEMTALGEQVARYL
-122 EQLAGDYLK
+122 E
-131 LTDTLPAEHE
+131 LTDTLPGEHE
-141 ALLARLH
+141 ALLTRLH

-167 LGDMMVSIDDSF
+167 LGDMMITIDDSF

-202 NQSIPA
+202 NQTIPA

-229 DLQNELANFDND
+229 DLQGELKNFEND

-247 GFVRDTTGSDGVLA
+247 GFVRDTTASEGVLA
-261 QYLTLMREQERMRSQ
+261 QYLALMKQQELMREKSK
-276 SRQASALIV
+276 QASALIV
-285 EIQGKLEQ
+285 EIQNRLERM
-293 ITAQSQQLMNRSILA
+293 TASSQHLMNGSIQHA
-308 SEQVQRQS
+308 KEVQRQS

-324 GVAILIAILV
+324 VVAILIAMLV

-342 RRPLKE
+342 RRPLRE
-348 LLRVLNEVTGG
+348 LLRVLSEVTRG

-365 GFRSNNEF
+365 GFQSKNEF
-373 GQLGKQVNLLIE
+373 GQLGSQLNLLIA
-385 QMGEVLTQLSQA
+385 QMGEVLAQLSNA

-451 ERVMDVEKASETG
+451 ERVMDVEKASEMG

-488 IGDVNAMS
+488 IGDVSSMS
-496 GQIGNILDVIR
+496 SQIGNILDVIR

-567 KAVAVMQECSREM
+567 RAVTVMQECSREM

-643 ERVAETSQQLDA
+643 ERVAQTSQQLDS
-655 LAEQQEELVK
+655 LAEQQESLVK

>member
-25 MVASSLLTFRSQGTL
+25 MVASSLLTFRSQGAL

-316 TLTQGASI
+316 SLTQGASI